1 MSVLGPLDRE
11 RKGQSSTSI
20 AAPLPTASE
29 IVQQSLRQD
38 DFKHYCP
45 CWDSLG
51 IVKGAGG
58 NMVGS
63 GIASAS
69 RKPAGSRGSWL
80 KRGRAG
86 YLSPRHLCTN
96 DIQYSVPSFSGPK

>member
-1 MSVLGPLDRE
+1 
-11 RKGQSSTSI
+11 
-20 AAPLPTASE
+20 
-29 IVQQSLRQD
+29 
-38 DFKHYCP
+38 
-45 CWDSLG
+45 
-51 IVKGAGG
+51 
-58 NMVGS
+58 MVGS

-96 DIQYSVPSFSGPK
+96 DIQYSVRQEVRSDACNPGAGKHRTAKGTPVGRLVHVANAR